1 MENRVYNVRRPNGP
15 ARKHRELQ
23 SQSLKL
29 SVVLLALPMLI
40 FWCIRFRELNAETE
54 DLVGEETAKKKK
66 IVFNE
71 SVPSTFICDCS

>member
-1 MENRVYNVRRPNGP
+1 
-15 ARKHRELQ
+15 
-23 SQSLKL
+23 
-29 SVVLLALPMLI
+29 MLI

-66 IVFNE
+66 IVVNE